1 MAEEK
6 RITPEERPSEKVA
19 DLSELEAALQSGLA
33 LLGGEAGAQR
43 PGEPG
48 EPREQKEQGKQSL
61 AAAIQQ
67 PIEIT
72 VREDGVYASIP
83 VAWVDKVDLSM
94 LYRELARRKIT
105 DVDGRAIRQLLEARD
120 GLPVKIAELNP
131 SEVRDAQAVVTVSD
145 DGLAAYLEIVPAL
158 GGKPLTRE
166 AVEAAL
172 AEAGV
177 TYGINWSQVEVALQ
191 QQEFPHRYVV
201 AAGKPPVDG
210 KDAYLEYRFSLDKKA
225 SRPVELED
233 GRVDFY
239 NLQLVQNVQ
248 KGDVLAVKIPPQA
261 GIPGMTVRGQPIPPK
276 PGKDI
281 KLPRGKNVEVSEDE
295 TQLIA
300 GTAGQV
306 VVSNGKIHVLPIYE
320 VHGDVDFTTG
330 NIDFVGSVVVQG
342 NVHSGFTVRAQG
354 NIEVRGSVEAANLF
368 AGGDVVLLRGMQ
380 GGDRGQIVAGKNV
393 VARFLEHAIV
403 QAGEEVLV
411 EEAILYSQVQAGRK
425 IDVRGKRG
433 RIVGGLLRAGE
444 LVRAKVI
451 GSKLATKTEIEV
463 GIQPEH
469 REELNKLN
477 ASLAEKER
485 QLDQL
490 NKALNTLKNALAA
503 GKIFSEEETA
513 RMQKILKTHAFLR
526 DEIVEL
532 RKRKEQLDALLSSDP
547 RGRVQ
552 ASEVMYPGVK
562 VTIGHTTHLVK
573 DELAKVMFYLADGE
587 IREGTA
593 L

>member
-6 RITPEERPSEKVA
+6 RVTPEEKPNEKA
-19 DLSELEAALQSGLA
+19 APLSELEEALQSGLA
-33 LLGGEAGAQR
+33 LLGGEAGG
-43 PGEPG
+43 PGE
-48 EPREQKEQGKQSL
+48 EKKQEQEQGKQSL
-61 AAAIQQ
+61 AASIQQ

-83 VAWVDKVDLSM
+83 VAWVGRVDLSM
-94 LYRELARRKIT
+94 LHRELARRKIT
-105 DVDGRAIRQLLEARD
+105 DVDGKAIRQLLEARD
-120 GLPVKIAELNP
+120 GLPVKIAELKP

-145 DGLAAYLEIVPAL
+145 DGLTAYLEIVPAL

-166 AVEAAL
+166 VVEAAL
-172 AEAGV
+172 AGAGV
-177 TYGINWSQVEVALQ
+177 TYGINWSQVEMALQ
-191 QQEFPHRYVV
+191 QQEFPNRYVV
-201 AAGKPPVDG
+201 ASGKPPVDG
-210 KDAYLEYRFSLDKKA
+210 KDAYLEYRFSLDKKD

-248 KGDVLAVKIPPQA
+248 KGDILAVKIPPQA
-261 GIPGMTVRGQPIPPK
+261 GVPGMTVRGQPIPPK

-306 VVSNGKIHVLPIYE
+306 VVSNGKVHVLPIYE
-320 VHGDVDFTTG
+320 VRGDVDFTTG

-403 QAGEEVLV
+403 RAGEEVLV
-411 EEAILYSQVQAGRK
+411 EEAILYSQVQAGKK

-444 LVRAKVI
+444 LVQARVI

-463 GIQPEH
+463 GIQPEY
-469 REELNKLN
+469 REELNKIN
-477 ASLAEKER
+477 ASLEEKER

-490 NKALNTLKNALAA
+490 NKALNTLKNVLAA
-503 GKIFSEEETA
+503 GKVFTDEETA

-526 DEIVEL
+526 DEIMEL
-532 RKRKEQLDALLSSDP
+532 RKRKEQLDTLFSGDH

-562 VTIGHTTHLVK
+562 ITIGRTSHLVK
-573 DELAKVMFYLADGE
+573 DELAKVMFYLAEGE